1 LRGRAIEAK
10 LLCVSANPRNPNLR
24 WDDLRLLLAAAR
36 SGSLLAGGRGLGVA
50 TSTLSRGLARL
61 EAAVGTRLLE
71 RRSDGVRLTPAGTRL
86 CETAEALELELGAR
100 VRELPAGGR
109 EIAGTIRISAG
120 DLFTELLA
128 ETIARFIERHPAV
141 SVELAI
147 EPRAVDVARREADLA
162 LRTGPVR
169 DLSLVDQT
177 LGELSYGLYAADAYL
192 QRHGVPRS
200 IGALAKHRFVGFGPP
215 LSDVPSMRWLRRQ
228 GAKHFP
234 VRVTTVGG
242 LVAATRAGAGI
253 AALQDRFADG
263 LERVLPRTRPD
274 PMTVHLVAHRDVRRL
289 PHVRAFADALRE
301 RFREEPTRKRR
312 AFPTSS

>member
-1 LRGRAIEAK
+1 M
-10 LLCVSANPRNPNLR
+10 SANPPLPSLR

-36 SGSLLAGGRGLGVA
+36 SGSFLAGGRGLGVA

-71 RRSDGVRLTPAGTRL
+71 RRSDGVHLTPAGARL

-100 VRELPAGGR
+100 VRELPAGAS
-109 EIAGTIRISAG
+109 EVAGTIRISAG
-120 DLFTELLA
+120 DLFTELIA
-128 ETIARFIERHPAV
+128 EVIAAFVERHPAV

-147 EPRAVDVARREADLA
+147 EPRAVDLARREADLA

-169 DLSLVDQT
+169 DVSLVDQT
-177 LGELSYGLYAADAYL
+177 LGELTYGLYASDVYL
-192 QRHGVPRS
+192 QRHGAPRS
-200 IGALAKHRFVGFGPP
+200 TGTLAKHRFVGFGPP
-215 LSDVPSMRWLRRQ
+215 LADIPSMRWLRRH

-263 LERVLPRTRPD
+263 LVRVLPRAHPE

-301 RFREEPTRKRR
+301 RFREESSRKRR
-312 AFPTSS
+312 AFPISS